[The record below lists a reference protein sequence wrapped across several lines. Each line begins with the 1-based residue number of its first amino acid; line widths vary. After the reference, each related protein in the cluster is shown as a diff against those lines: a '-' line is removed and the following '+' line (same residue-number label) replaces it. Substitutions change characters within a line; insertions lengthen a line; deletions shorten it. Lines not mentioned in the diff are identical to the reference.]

1 MQHLKE
7 TKKKDKSQPKVT
19 MAQAFKTII
28 WPRRNL
34 VFIGLILIVIRSLS
48 GLVLPWQSKVLLDD
62 VVPNKDYSQLYT
74 LIAIVISAITIQAFT
89 SFLLTRILSVQ
100 AQYLIS
106 ELRSQ
111 VQKKVLSLPISFFDN
126 TKSGALVSRIM
137 TDVEGVRNL
146 IGTGLVQLVGGS
158 FTAVVSLII
167 LIKLN
172 AWMTLFVLLPLSI
185 FGLVALKAFKYIRP
199 VFRNRGKI
207 NAQVTGRL
215 TETLAGV
222 RVIKAFNAEEQ
233 ENKIGRAHV

>member
-7 TKKKDKSQPKVT
+7 KSKSTDKSQPKVT
-19 MAQAFKTII
+19 MTQAFKTII

-34 VFIGLILIVIRSLS
+34 VFIGLILIVVRSLS
-48 GLVLPWQSKVLLDD
+48 GLILPWQSKVLLDD

-74 LIAIVISAITIQAFT
+74 LIAIVIAAITVQAVT

-146 IGTGLVQLVGGS
+146 IGTGLVQLVGGT

-172 AWMTLFVLLPLSI
+172 AWMTLFVFVPLSI

-199 VFRNRGKI
+199 IFRTRGKI
-207 NAQVTGRL
+207 NAEVTGRL
-215 TETLAGV
+215 TETLSGV
-222 RVIKAFNAEEQ
+222 RVIKALNYG
-233 ENKIGRAHV
+233 NGGLLYDN